1 MIKGTA
7 LHEILNLPP
16 YWAKIGALPDNGMKV
31 TRHAYGRHPR
41 QYFLQATP
49 SENGQNAPSHAV
61 VFFHGGAW
69 RFGSP
74 EQFIGY
80 AKFFTGLGYTTFL
93 PSYRRIP
100 LYHFGHL
107 HEDMVAMLAKIAE
120 LANLQE
126 NMAGLI
132 AGGMSAGGHIAA
144 ILAHDPSVWQ
154 MAGLDHNPI
163 AGLLACGAP
172 LDLDQL
178 ANSPVLLRLAG
189 RRGSPQ
195 YHRANPA
202 WHVQQAETA
211 LPTLCIHGTADGL
224 VPVACAHSF
233 TRFAK
238 EKPNANL
245 TFHLIEGGTHLDAG
259 RWVFREDAEREL
271 LVEWLGAIRDR
282 NDQFRI

>member
-16 YWAKIGALPDNGMKV
+16 YWAKITAVPDNGMQV
-31 TRHAYGRHPR
+31 TRYAYGSHPR
-41 QYFLQATP
+41 QYFLCAVP
-49 SENGQNAPSHAV
+49 PENRQHRSGQAV

-69 RFGSP
+69 RFGTP

-100 LYHFGHL
+100 AYQFAHIHADL
-107 HEDMVAMLAKIAE
+107 VAMLGKIMELTSPHDGAK
-120 LANLQE
+120 
-126 NMAGLI
+126 LI
-132 AGGMSAGGHIAA
+132 AGGMSAGGHVAA

-154 MAGLDHNPI
+154 LAGLNHNPI
-163 AGLLACGAP
+163 IGLLACGAP

-178 ANSPVLLRLAG
+178 SDNPVLRRLAG

-202 WHVQQAETA
+202 WHAQRAEA
-211 LPTLCIHGTADGL
+211 AIPTLCIHGTADGL
-224 VPVACAHSF
+224 VPVGCAHSF
-233 TRFAK
+233 VRFAK

-259 RWVFREDAEREL
+259 RWVFREDAEREQ
-271 LVEWLGAIRDR
+271 LVGWLQAAIL
-282 NDQFRI
+282 

>member
-7 LHEILNLPP
+7 LHEILNLPH
-16 YWAKIGALPDNGMKV
+16 YWAKISAVPDNGMQV

-41 QYFLQATP
+41 QYFLCATP
-49 SENGQNAPSHAV
+49 PGNLQNSSGQAV

-69 RFGSP
+69 RFGTP

-100 LYHFGHL
+100 VYHFGHL
-107 HEDMVAMLAKIAE
+107 HEDLVAMLAKIME
-120 LANLQE
+120 LTSAHE
-126 NMAGLI
+126 NGTKLI
-132 AGGMSAGGHIAA
+132 AGGMSAGGHMAA
-144 ILAHDPSVWQ
+144 ILAQDPFVWQ
-154 MAGLDHNPI
+154 LSGLNQNPV
-163 AGLLACGAP
+163 AALLACGAP

-178 ANSPVLLRLAG
+178 SNSPVLLRLAG

-202 WHVQQAETA
+202 WHVRQAETA

-233 TRFAK
+233 ARFAK
-238 EKPNANL
+238 EKPNDNL

-259 RWVFREDAEREL
+259 RWVFRDDAERQQ
-271 LVEWLGAIRDR
+271 LVGWLKAIRGC
-282 NDQFRI
+282 NE

>member
-16 YWAKIGALPDNGMKV
+16 YWAKISALPDNGMQV

-41 QYFLQATP
+41 QYFLCAAP
-49 SENGQNAPSHAV
+49 PESMQNSSGHAV

-69 RFGSP
+69 RFGTP

-100 LYHFGHL
+100 AYQFAHI
-107 HEDMVAMLAKIAE
+107 HEDLVAMLAKITALTTDRDTACE
-120 LANLQE
+120 
-126 NMAGLI
+126 LI
-132 AGGMSAGGHIAA
+132 AGGMSAGGHVAA

-154 MAGLDHNPI
+154 LAGLDHNPI
-163 AGLLACGAP
+163 TGLLACGAP

-178 ANSPVLLRLAG
+178 SNSPVLLRLAG

-195 YHRANPA
+195 FHRANPA
-202 WHVQQAETA
+202 WQVQQAETTM
-211 LPTLCIHGTADGL
+211 PTLCIHGTADGL

-233 TRFAK
+233 TSFAK
-238 EKPNANL
+238 EKLNANV
-245 TFHLIEGGTHLDAG
+245 TFHLIKGGTHLDAG
-259 RWVFREDAEREL
+259 RWVFREDAERAQ
-271 LVEWLGAIRDR
+271 LVGWLQALDEKP
-282 NDQFRI
+282 

>member
-16 YWAKIGALPDNGMKV
+16 YWAKIKAAPDPGMTV
-31 TRHAYGRHPR
+31 TRHVYGRHPR
-41 QYFLQATP
+41 QYFLRAEPAKTVQP
-49 SENGQNAPSHAV
+49 PPDHAV

-69 RFGSP
+69 RFGTP

-100 LYHFGHL
+100 AYQFAHI
-107 HEDMVAMLAKIAE
+107 HEDLVAMLAQVTALTTAVRADGK
-120 LANLQE
+120 
-126 NMAGLI
+126 LI
-132 AGGMSAGGHIAA
+132 AGGMSAGGHLAA
-144 ILAHDPSVWQ
+144 ILAHDPSVW
-154 MAGLDHNPI
+154 HI
-163 AGLLACGAP
+163 AGLNHNPVAALFACGAP

-178 ANSPVLLRLAG
+178 ANSPVLQRLAG

-202 WHVQQAETA
+202 WQVQHAENTM
-211 LPTLCIHGTADGL
+211 PTLCIHGTADGL

-233 TRFAK
+233 VRFAK
-238 EKPNANL
+238 EKPNASL

-259 RWVFREDAEREL
+259 RWVFREDAERHQLVRWLREL
-271 LVEWLGAIRDR
+271 GEG
-282 NDQFRI
+282 